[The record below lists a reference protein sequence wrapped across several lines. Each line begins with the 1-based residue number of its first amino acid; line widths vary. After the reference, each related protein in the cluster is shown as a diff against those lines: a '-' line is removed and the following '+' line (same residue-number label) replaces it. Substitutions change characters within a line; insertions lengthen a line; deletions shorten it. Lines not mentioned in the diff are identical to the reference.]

1 MKMLAKKLFALCR
14 EFPWS
19 KKWQTPC
26 PLRQPD
32 SSDGANR
39 LLHFQFRKGNM
50 KLRKLF
56 APIARATAAGSKPV
70 AKMLMQKL
78 FAPITGVIV
87 AGAVPATFLRKFDF
101 FGDILALGVLYK

>member
-78 FAPITGVIV
+78 FAPITGVISPDDRERFQERGRRR
-87 AGAVPATFLRKFDF
+87 ARHIFEK
-101 FGDILALGVLYK
+101 I